1 MYWDCVSRA
10 MDFSG
15 RYEIPASPER
25 VWAALNDPSI
35 LQSCIPGCER
45 LTRRDDHHF
54 DAVAALR
61 VGPVKATFQATIEQ
75 SEMDPPSRCVLKGE
89 GRGGAAGFGRG
100 QAEILLAPEG
110 GGTVLTYVAR
120 AAIGGKLAQMGQ
132 RLIDGAARQ
141 IANDF
146 FARFAAQLASTSGPA
161 LESLTE
167 ELEPLIEPTEQ
178 PGGTRR
184 EGLAPEIWVIGL
196 IAVIVILL
204 VLFGVAL

>member
-1 MYWDCVSRA
+1 
-10 MDFSG
+10 MDFTG
-15 RYEIPASPER
+15 RYEIAASPDA
-25 VWAALNDPSI
+25 VWAALNDPQI
-35 LQSCIPGCER
+35 LQACIPGCER

-61 VGPVKATFQATIEQ
+61 IGPVKATFQAAIEQ
-75 SEMDPPSRCVLKGE
+75 SELNPPRRCVLKGE

-100 QAEILLAPEG
+100 EAEVLLAPEG
-110 GGTVLTYVAR
+110 SCTVLTYTAK
-120 AAIGGKLAQMGQ
+120 ATIGGKLAQIGQ

-141 IANDF
+141 IADDF
-146 FARFAAQLASTSGPA
+146 FARFAAQVANLSAAAPKTLAPVETQPPSDVP
-161 LESLTE
+161 
-167 ELEPLIEPTEQ
+167 EQ
-178 PGGTRR
+178 PAELRR